1 MNVPWRFLAVVLA
14 VVAGSLLLAACGNGE
29 EEVDVDE
36 YFQRLDEIEGGIKT
50 GIGALRKESE
60 GPIGEDVEATRAYV
74 DGYQDVIGQAL
85 NDMKELQPPAE
96 AGDAHDEFV
105 GALSN
110 MLPLWEDLGERLA
123 DVESPSEVQEVL
135 VASGAEPPWQTTAQ
149 RFTNACRELQGIA
162 DEKGIDVD
170 LDCQ

>member
-1 MNVPWRFLAVVLA
+1 MKLPWRFLMVALA
-14 VVAGSLLLAACGNGE
+14 VVAGSLLLTACGGGE

-50 GIGALRKESE
+50 GIGALREESE
-60 GPIGEDVEATRAYV
+60 GLIGEDIEATQDYV
-74 DGYQDVIGQAL
+74 DGYQDVLGQAL

-110 MLPLWEDLGERLA
+110 MLPLWEDLSERLA
-123 DVESPSEVQEVL
+123 DVESPSEVQELL
-135 VASGAEPPWQTTAQ
+135 VASAAEPSWQTTAQ
-149 RFTNACRELQGIA
+149 RFTDACRELQGIA

-170 LDCQ
+170 LGCQ